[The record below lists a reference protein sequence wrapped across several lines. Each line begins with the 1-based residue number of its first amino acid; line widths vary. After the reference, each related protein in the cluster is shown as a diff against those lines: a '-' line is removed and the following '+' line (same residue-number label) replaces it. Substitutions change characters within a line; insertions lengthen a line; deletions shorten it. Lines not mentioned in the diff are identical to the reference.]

1 MKRLGMHS
9 AVKVTMEIV
18 NSMFEDSGYRAT
30 KMMLDVA
37 AVKHQALASNIAN
50 STTPGYKRVQVSKTF
65 EQELLSRLKS
75 DPRSNISGMNAPIER
90 DASATS
96 TRTDGNNVQL
106 DEELLQMSTNSTNY
120 QVLTQFLNG
129 SFRQLRSAITG
140 RSA

>member
-1 MKRLGMHS
+1 MHS
-9 AVKVTMEIV
+9 AVRVLMEIV
-18 NSMFEDSGYRAT
+18 NSMFENSGYRAT

-50 STTPGYKRVQVSKTF
+50 ATTPGYKRVQVSKTF

-75 DPRSNISGMNAPIER
+75 DPRVNISGMDAPIEK
-90 DASATS
+90 DSSAIS